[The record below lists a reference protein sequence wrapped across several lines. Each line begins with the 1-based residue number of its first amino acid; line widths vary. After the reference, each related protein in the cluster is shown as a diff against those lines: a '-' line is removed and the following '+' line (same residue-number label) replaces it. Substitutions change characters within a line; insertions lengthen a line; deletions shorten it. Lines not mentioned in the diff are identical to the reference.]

1 MYSHDGTWD
10 FLKLAS
16 ILFFICIAVWWLQSA
31 IGTDYTVLVIFAL
44 VGVLIFAAGAMFA
57 HVNQKT
63 TLDAITKFNANDAQ
77 IDKYRMQTMR
87 EASKGEAAM
96 QKAAA
101 ALTVL
106 DAKRVNQI
114 AGQQAKLLT
123 DTERAKWE
131 AQRRQQL
138 PITTDDWSW
147 DDDSND
153 SKSFQNWG

>member
-10 FLKLAS
+10 FLKLVS
-16 ILFFICIAVWWLQSA
+16 VMFFICVSVWWLQGA

-44 VGVLIFAAGAMFA
+44 VGVLIFAGGALFA
-57 HVNQKT
+57 HINQKS

-77 IDKYRMQTMR
+77 IDKFRMQTLR
-87 EASKGEAAM
+87 ETSKGDAAM

-114 AGQQAKLLT
+114 ASQQAKLLT

-131 AQRRQQL
+131 VSQRQL
-138 PITTDDWSW
+138 TQNDAWGY
-147 DDDSND
+147 DDDQDNVGN
-153 SKSFQNWG
+153 FQSWG